1 MKRATRFGG
10 LVVTGIA
17 TLGVASAAQADIF
30 NGDFSSA
37 GGLYDGWNA
46 LGLHLLSRDPIP
58 ASYQPVA
65 PAGMPATPDN
75 TAIGGSGGGATTLEV
90 ATFLGDASQASAIDA
105 LHTNPSYGAVIAQT
119 FSAAAGQSLS
129 FDWNLISA
137 DFDFEDFAFVYLAG
151 PGIATPV
158 HHLAD
163 SLPASVDDN
172 FDILFSQTGLAT
184 YNSGPLAGGP
194 YTLGLGVF
202 NSSAGAGSNNFGQ
215 SYLFVDNVELSE
227 IPEPAS
233 AAVLMAGALG
243 ALAGPLK
250 RARPRAD

>member
-1 MKRATRFGG
+1 MMRTKRFGC
-10 LVVTGIA
+10 LAVAAIV
-17 TLGVASAAQADIF
+17 TLGVGASAQAGIV

-46 LGLHLLSRDPIP
+46 LGLHLLARDPIP
-58 ASYQPVA
+58 ASYQPVD
-65 PAGMPATPDN
+65 PAGMPATPEN
-75 TAIGGSGGGATTLEV
+75 IALGGSGGGATTLEV
-90 ATFLGDASQASAIDA
+90 ATFLGDASQAPAIDA

-119 FSAAAGQSLS
+119 FSAAAGESLS
-129 FDWNLISA
+129 FDWNLISG
-137 DFDFEDFAFVYLAG
+137 DFDFEDFGFVYLAG

-163 SLPASVDDN
+163 SLPASIDEN

-184 YNSGPLAGGP
+184 YNSGPLAGGT

-202 NSSAGAGSNNFGQ
+202 NSSAGAGSNNWGQ

-227 IPEPAS
+227 VPEPAS
-233 AAVLMAGALG
+233 AMVLIAGAMG
-243 ALAGPLK
+243 ALARPLK